1 MTVVER
7 SGPVCMALAL
17 VLGLAACTAGEV
29 APTSPVVQ
37 LGAPGEGNHTLAPGE
52 SLNLESPKHTE
63 ADEQFMLDMIAHHDQ
78 AITMTGF
85 VDDRTDDR
93 DIRLL
98 AERMQVSQ
106 QDEIDLIT
114 RWLQDRVVPLND
126 ARAGGHDNHEADGH
140 QMPGML
146 TEEQLAELEAADGAE
161 FDRLFLEYMIQHHQG
176 AVRMVDELYAAGG
189 GHESEIDQFARHV
202 ESDQGVEIAKM
213 QQLLAARSS

>member
-37 LGAPGEGNHTLAPGE
+37 LGAPGEENHTLSPDE

-126 ARAGGHDNHEADGH
+126 ARAGGHDGHDADGH

-176 AVRMVDELYAAGG
+176 AVQMVDELYAAGG

-213 QQLLAARSS
+213 QQLLAARAS